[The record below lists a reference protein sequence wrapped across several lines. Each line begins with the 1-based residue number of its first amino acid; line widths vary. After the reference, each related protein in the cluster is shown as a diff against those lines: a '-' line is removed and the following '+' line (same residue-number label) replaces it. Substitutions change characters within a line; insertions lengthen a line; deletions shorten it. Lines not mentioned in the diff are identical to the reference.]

1 MPERFRISQINKLI
15 IFKLFYDCLFV
26 LLVFFM
32 LSFIAD
38 NILPGII
45 SDHVGLYKILLALM
59 LNIIGI
65 FLLEKNSGV
74 IAPQKMTNK
83 KTISVVLFIVLLLI
97 FNSLLS
103 LNIWLNVFLV
113 FMSILVFFFI
123 NKVFSEE

>member
-15 IFKLFYDCLFV
+15 VFKLFYDCLFV

-38 NILPGII
+38 SILPGIV
-45 SDHVGLYKILLALM
+45 SDHIGLYKILLAVV

-65 FLLEKNSGV
+65 FLLEKNSEV
-74 IAPQKMTNK
+74 IVPQKMTNK
-83 KTISVVLFIVLLLI
+83 KTVLLVLFIVLLLI

-103 LNIWLNVFLV
+103 LDIWLNVFLV

-123 NKVFSEE
+123 NKVLSEE